1 MNTHQIRIL
10 VAGAVLACLPAHAA
24 DVAAGKAKAEEVC
37 ADCHGDDGT
46 GDDESPNIAKL
57 SSKEFVKAMED
68 YQSGARTK
76 SPKMARAAKRLSAE
90 DVANLA
96 AYYQTLK

>member
-24 DVAAGKAKAEEVC
+24 DVDAGKAKAEEVC